1 MRREASLVVIET
13 TAHKV
18 RRRTLISKCD
28 QAHGRGI
35 PLSCAPAGGAVASND
50 IASGLNPL
58 VSAPRARR
66 LSSGMPLPPA
76 LMRYGLSALSTGA
89 AVLLML
95 VLNELGAGHD
105 ARPALLV
112 AVAVSTLYGGTG
124 PGLLALGLATLV
136 ARDPVVFVAGAVLG
150 AICAG
155 FRRPGAHRQALP
167 ETGSPEAAQATPA
180 PGPEVPMPAGFSK
193 EDGQTAPAPLREVTT
208 EATWRFHHEQP
219 LDITLP
225 EDEQVE
231 HLYLYSVL
239 AECNDAF
246 ARMYG
251 FRAASDI
258 VGTRLVVFLPPS
270 NPENVAYLRS
280 FIRSG
285 YRLEDAESHEID
297 RYGHAKYFV
306 NNLVG
311 IFERGQL
318 VGAWGTQR
326 DVTEEKRAS
335 GSQEYSSRLHS
346 TKSSSQ

>member
-1 MRREASLVVIET
+1 VTVRHSHRIRSARPLTASL
-13 TAHKV
+13 
-18 RRRTLISKCD
+18 L
-28 QAHGRGI
+28 
-35 PLSCAPAGGAVASND
+35 
-50 IASGLNPL
+50 
-58 VSAPRARR
+58 
-66 LSSGMPLPPA
+66 
-76 LMRYGLSALSTGA
+76 RYGLALLSVGL

-95 VLNELGAGHD
+95 GLRLVGAED

-112 AVAVSTLYGGTG
+112 AVALSALYGGLG
-124 PGLLALGLATLV
+124 PGLLALALATLV
-136 ARDPVVFVAGAVLG
+136 ARDPVLLVTGALLAAV
-150 AICAG
+150 CAA
-155 FRRPGAHRQALP
+155 FRRPTTRRQLTTEP
-167 ETGSPEAAQATPA
+167 DEEQDET
-180 PGPEVPMPAGFSK
+180 VP
-193 EDGQTAPAPLREVTT
+193 GQTRDRFDRLDIPPRFSDQIAQTTPPPFREVTT

-251 FRAASDI
+251 FRTAADV

-270 NPENVAYLRS
+270 DPENVGYLRR

-285 YRLEDAESHEID
+285 YRLEDAESHEVD
-297 RYGHAKYFV
+297 RYGNAKYFV

-326 DVTEEKRAS
+326 DVS
-335 GSQEYSSRLHS
+335 GSKPVPSSQEYRSRAHSS
-346 TKSSSQ
+346 KSSSQ

>member
-1 MRREASLVVIET
+1 
-13 TAHKV
+13 
-18 RRRTLISKCD
+18 
-28 QAHGRGI
+28 
-35 PLSCAPAGGAVASND
+35 
-50 IASGLNPL
+50 
-58 VSAPRARR
+58 
-66 LSSGMPLPPA
+66 
-76 LMRYGLSALSTGA
+76 MRYGLAVVSVGA
-89 AVLLML
+89 ALLLML
-95 VLNELGAGHD
+95 GLRLVAVED

-112 AVAVSTLYGGTG
+112 AVAVSALYAGLG
-124 PGLLALGLATLV
+124 PGLLALVLATLV
-136 ARDPVVFVAGAVLG
+136 ARDPVVLVAGALLAGV
-150 AICAG
+150 CAG
-155 FRRPGAHRQALP
+155 FRRPASRKQSPPPAGTEE
-167 ETGSPEAAQATPA
+167 ETVPDSDGGRFARLAAAPPSFSREVSRATP
-180 PGPEVPMPAGFSK
+180 PAF
-193 EDGQTAPAPLREVTT
+193 LEVTT

-251 FRAASDI
+251 FRTAADV

-270 NPENVAYLRS
+270 NPENIAYLRS

-297 RYGHAKYFV
+297 RYGKAKHFV

-318 VGAWGTQR
+318 IGAWGTQR
-326 DVTEEKRAS
+326 DVTRTKPVE
-335 GSQEYSSRLHS
+335 SQEYRSRIHSS
-346 TKSSSQ
+346 KSSLQ

>member
-1 MRREASLVVIET
+1 VPTNRPRSFSEWSV
-13 TAHKV
+13 
-18 RRRTLISKCD
+18 S
-28 QAHGRGI
+28 
-35 PLSCAPAGGAVASND
+35 SAVW
-50 IASGLNPL
+50 
-58 VSAPRARR
+58 
-66 LSSGMPLPPA
+66 
-76 LMRYGLSALSTGA
+76 RYGLTVISVGIAVLISVALRSLGVAQDGSPLLLA
-89 AVLLML
+89 AVAI
-95 VLNELGAGHD
+95 GF
-105 ARPALLV
+105 
-112 AVAVSTLYGGTG
+112 LYGGLG
-124 PGLLALGLATLV
+124 PGVIALALFALISRNPVLLAVGVLLGLVCEL
-136 ARDPVVFVAGAVLG
+136 
-150 AICAG
+150 
-155 FRRPGAHRQALP
+155 FRRSAVRSA
-167 ETGSPEAAQATPA
+167 ATPA
-180 PGPEVPMPAGFSK
+180 KPDEKEPVPLSIYPASVGRKRIKSVRDAAGTTPSLK
-193 EDGQTAPAPLREVTT
+193 EVTS

-251 FRAASDI
+251 FRTAADV

-270 NPENVAYLRS
+270 NTQNVGYLRS

-285 YRLEDAESHEID
+285 YRLEDADSQEID
-297 RYGHAKYFV
+297 RYGHTKYFV

-326 DVTEEKRAS
+326 DVTDSRANPA
-335 GSQEYSSRLHS
+335 QEYHPRFHS

>member
-1 MRREASLVVIET
+1 
-13 TAHKV
+13 
-18 RRRTLISKCD
+18 
-28 QAHGRGI
+28 
-35 PLSCAPAGGAVASND
+35 VASSPQPPGSTR
-50 IASGLNPL
+50 AS
-58 VSAPRARR
+58 A
-66 LSSGMPLPPA
+66 LSSTLQ
-76 LMRYGLSALSTGA
+76 RYGLAFLSVGA
-89 AVLLML
+89 AVLLMHA
-95 VLNELGAGHD
+95 LNRFSAD
-105 ARPALLV
+105 TRPALLV
-112 AVAVSTLYGGTG
+112 ALAVSALYGGWG
-124 PGLLALGLATLV
+124 PGLLALALTGLVT
-136 ARDPVVFVAGAVLG
+136 RDPVVLIAGAALAGV
-150 AICAG
+150 CAT
-155 FRRPGAHRQALP
+155 FRRARTSPPTLRGPSAEGSAGEETVPEPPPNRFERLEAAPVGSSPGAAR
-167 ETGSPEAAQATPA
+167 
-180 PGPEVPMPAGFSK
+180 V
-193 EDGQTAPAPLREVTT
+193 APAFAELTT

-251 FRAASDI
+251 FRAAADVI
-258 VGTRLVVFLPPS
+258 GTRLVVFLPPS

-297 RYGHAKYFV
+297 RYGNAKYFV

-326 DVTEEKRAS
+326 DVTEAKRT
-335 GSQEYSSRLHS
+335 GEPQEYRSRVHS

>member
-1 MRREASLVVIET
+1 V
-13 TAHKV
+13 
-18 RRRTLISKCD
+18 
-28 QAHGRGI
+28 
-35 PLSCAPAGGAVASND
+35 P
-50 IASGLNPL
+50 
-58 VSAPRARR
+58 ARR
-66 LSSGMPLPPA
+66 VPRNRFAWPSPA
-76 LMRYGLSALSTGA
+76 NLLRYGLAVLSVGL
-89 AVLLML
+89 AVLLMWGLRL
-95 VLNELGAGHD
+95 VTLED
-105 ARPALLV
+105 AQPALLV
-112 AVAVSTLYGGTG
+112 AVAVSALYGGLG
-124 PGLLALGLATLV
+124 PGLLALVLAALV
-136 ARDPVVFVAGAVLG
+136 ARDPVVLVAGALLAAV
-150 AICAG
+150 CAG
-155 FRRPGAHRQALP
+155 FRRPIGRRGPAPDATP
-167 ETGSPEAAQATPA
+167 NEETVPGRRTNRLDRLEGSAAKFSNQTSQATP
-180 PGPEVPMPAGFSK
+180 PPF
-193 EDGQTAPAPLREVTT
+193 LEVTT
-208 EATWRFHHEQP
+208 EATWRFHHELP

-251 FRAASDI
+251 FRAASDV

-297 RYGHAKYFV
+297 RYGNAKYFV

-326 DVTEEKRAS
+326 DVTAVKRGGGA
-335 GSQEYSSRLHS
+335 QEYRSPAHS

>member
-1 MRREASLVVIET
+1 LLSPFRVRNLRSDRSLSG
-13 TAHKV
+13 
-18 RRRTLISKCD
+18 TLI
-28 QAHGRGI
+28 
-35 PLSCAPAGGAVASND
+35 
-50 IASGLNPL
+50 
-58 VSAPRARR
+58 
-66 LSSGMPLPPA
+66 
-76 LMRYGLSALSTGA
+76 RYGLAALSVGL
-89 AVLLML
+89 AVLLMYG
-95 VLNELGAGHD
+95 LGQLAGTAD
-105 ARPALLV
+105 ARPALLL
-112 AVAVSTLYGGTG
+112 AVAASALY
-124 PGLLALGLATLV
+124 LGLGPSLV
-136 ARDPVVFVAGAVLG
+136 ALTLGTFVAHDPVVLVTGAALAG
-150 AICAG
+150 ICAG
-155 FRRPGAHRQALP
+155 FRRPPIDSRQEREP
-167 ETGSPEAAQATPA
+167 DGDEETVPDVNSARQLTPGISTRSSRSA
-180 PGPEVPMPAGFSK
+180 S
-193 EDGQTAPAPLREVTT
+193 TAPPLEVTS

-251 FRAASDI
+251 FRAATDV

-270 NPENVAYLRS
+270 NPENVAYLRT

-285 YRLEDAESHEID
+285 YRLEDAESQEID

-326 DVTEEKRAS
+326 DVTASRRDRAA
-335 GSQEYSSRLHS
+335 QEYSSRLHS

>member
-1 MRREASLVVIET
+1 MS
-13 TAHKV
+13 
-18 RRRTLISKCD
+18 
-28 QAHGRGI
+28 
-35 PLSCAPAGGAVASND
+35 
-50 IASGLNPL
+50 
-58 VSAPRARR
+58 ARR
-66 LSSGMPLPPA
+66 SRFYSALPAPL
-76 LMRYGLSALSTGA
+76 LRYGLSAVSIGA
-89 AVLLML
+89 AILLML
-95 VLNELGAGHD
+95 GLRELAADSD

-112 AVAVSTLYGGTG
+112 AVAISALYGGLG
-124 PGLLALGLATLV
+124 PGIAALALATLV
-136 ARDPVVFVAGAVLG
+136 ARDPVVLVAGAVLT
-150 AICAG
+150 AVCAG
-155 FRRPGAHRQALP
+155 FRRHGTSRRLTSAHTGDDSQLAGQAP
-167 ETGSPEAAQATPA
+167 HTGRLAPQPLGNEGRNATPA
-180 PGPEVPMPAGFSK
+180 PPFPEI
-193 EDGQTAPAPLREVTT
+193 TT

-231 HLYLYSVL
+231 HFYLYSVL

-251 FRAASDI
+251 FRAALDVI
-258 VGTRLVVFLPPS
+258 GTRLVVFLPPS
-270 NPENVAYLRS
+270 NSENVAYLRS

-326 DVTEEKRAS
+326 DVTEQKRGAPP
-335 GSQEYSSRLHS
+335 QEYSSRLHS
-346 TKSSSQ
+346 TKSPSQ

>member
-1 MRREASLVVIET
+1 MRAMNL
-13 TAHKV
+13 
-18 RRRTLISKCD
+18 L
-28 QAHGRGI
+28 
-35 PLSCAPAGGAVASND
+35 
-50 IASGLNPL
+50 
-58 VSAPRARR
+58 
-66 LSSGMPLPPA
+66 
-76 LMRYGLSALSTGA
+76 A
-89 AVLLML
+89 A
-95 VLNELGAGHD
+95 ED
-105 ARPALLV
+105 ARPVLLV
-112 AVAVSTLYGGTG
+112 AVAVSALYGGLG
-124 PGLLALGLATLV
+124 PGVLALAFAGLI
-136 ARDPVVFVAGAVLG
+136 ARDPVVLIASVAIAGV
-150 AICAG
+150 CAT
-155 FRRPGAHRQALP
+155 FRRAR
-167 ETGSPEAAQATPA
+167 SS
-180 PGPEVPMPAGFSK
+180 VP
-193 EDGQTAPAPLREVTT
+193 PLREPGAGEASAGAETVPEPTNRFERLEAAPTGFSPGVARVAPAFAELTT

-251 FRAASDI
+251 FRAAADVI
-258 VGTRLVVFLPPS
+258 GTRLVVFLPPS
-270 NPENVAYLRS
+270 NPENIAYLRS

-297 RYGHAKYFV
+297 RYGNGKYFV

-326 DVTEEKRAS
+326 DVTETKRT
-335 GSQEYSSRLHS
+335 GDPQEYLSRVHS

>member
-1 MRREASLVVIET
+1 VVLV
-13 TAHKV
+13 
-18 RRRTLISKCD
+18 
-28 QAHGRGI
+28 
-35 PLSCAPAGGAVASND
+35 AG
-50 IASGLNPL
+50 LL
-58 VSAPRARR
+58 
-66 LSSGMPLPPA
+66 L
-76 LMRYGLSALSTGA
+76 A
-89 AVLLML
+89 AV
-95 VLNELGAGHD
+95 
-105 ARPALLV
+105 
-112 AVAVSTLYGGTG
+112 
-124 PGLLALGLATLV
+124 
-136 ARDPVVFVAGAVLG
+136 
-150 AICAG
+150 CAG
-155 FRRPGAHRQALP
+155 FR
-167 ETGSPEAAQATPA
+167 SPASRKQATPE
-180 PGPEVPMPAGFSK
+180 PGPEEETVPMNGADRFDRPEGATPQFAREVSRA
-193 EDGQTAPAPLREVTT
+193 TPPPFLEVTT

-231 HLYLYSVL
+231 HLYLYSFL

-251 FRAASDI
+251 FRTAADV

-297 RYGHAKYFV
+297 RYGNAKYFV

-318 VGAWGTQR
+318 IGSWGTQR
-326 DVTEEKRAS
+326 DVTGTKQVGA
-335 GSQEYSSRLHS
+335 QEYRSRVHS

>member
-1 MRREASLVVIET
+1 VL
-13 TAHKV
+13 
-18 RRRTLISKCD
+18 
-28 QAHGRGI
+28 
-35 PLSCAPAGGAVASND
+35 
-50 IASGLNPL
+50 
-58 VSAPRARR
+58 
-66 LSSGMPLPPA
+66 
-76 LMRYGLSALSTGA
+76 RYGLAAVSVGV

-95 VLNELGAGHD
+95 GLDQVAGAYD

-112 AVAVSTLYGGTG
+112 AVAVSALYGGIG
-124 PGLLALGLATLV
+124 PGLVALALGTLV
-136 ARDPVVFVAGAVLG
+136 ARDPIVLVTG
-150 AICAG
+150 IILTLVCARFG
-155 FRRPGAHRQALP
+155 RPVGSRRKNAEP
-167 ETGSPEAAQATPA
+167 EEKQSRSLLGSTPQLQRKPRRVSESQDA
-180 PGPEVPMPAGFSK
+180 PTNS
-193 EDGQTAPAPLREVTT
+193 APALEVTT
-208 EATWRFHHEQP
+208 EATWRFQHEQP

-251 FRAASDI
+251 FRSAGDV

-270 NPENVAYLRS
+270 NPENVAYLRT

-311 IFERGQL
+311 IFERGHL

-326 DVTEEKRAS
+326 DVTEQKAAES
-335 GSQEYSSRLHS
+335 SQEYSSRLHS
-346 TKSSSQ
+346 T

>member
-1 MRREASLVVIET
+1 MAV
-13 TAHKV
+13 
-18 RRRTLISKCD
+18 
-28 QAHGRGI
+28 
-35 PLSCAPAGGAVASND
+35 LSV
-50 IASGLNPL
+50 GL
-58 VSAPRARR
+58 
-66 LSSGMPLPPA
+66 
-76 LMRYGLSALSTGA
+76 

-95 VLNELGAGHD
+95 GLRLVGADD

-112 AVAVSTLYGGTG
+112 AVALSALYGGLG
-124 PGLLALGLATLV
+124 PGFLALALVTLV
-136 ARDPVVFVAGAVLG
+136 GRDLVLLVAGALLASV
-150 AICAG
+150 CAA
-155 FRRPGAHRQALP
+155 FRRTPSRPRPTEEPDQAD
-167 ETGSPEAAQATPA
+167 ETVPTRNSERFNRWDIPPARFSDQIARPTP
-180 PGPEVPMPAGFSK
+180 PF
-193 EDGQTAPAPLREVTT
+193 LEVTT

-251 FRAASDI
+251 FRTAADV

-270 NPENVAYLRS
+270 DPENVAYLRR

-285 YRLEDAESHEID
+285 YHLEDAESHEID
-297 RYGHAKYFV
+297 RYGNAKYFV

-318 VGAWGTQR
+318 AGAWGTQR
-326 DVTEEKRAS
+326 EVSSAKQDQE
-335 GSQEYSSRLHS
+335 SQEYRSRAHSS
-346 TKSSSQ
+346 KSSSQ